1 MGFLTQAAT
10 AHAQCAVCTVALVSG
25 LGISRF
31 LGVDDA
37 LTGVW
42 LGAAMTAMMGFISN
56 LLAQRFVKFKAAKNL
71 SILIMASIF
80 AFILYRVDGIVG
92 GSNVLGLTNLSVG
105 VVIGVICLG
114 LGLYVDKA
122 LRQLKNDHGKAY
134 FPFQKVVCPVA
145 MVFLGTLFAWIWTL

>member
-42 LGAAMTAMMGFISN
+42 LGAAMTGMIGFISN
-56 LLAQRFVKFKAAKNL
+56 MLAQRFVKFKQVKLISMVVMAA
-71 SILIMASIF
+71 ILAYV
-80 AFILYRVDGIVG
+80 LYRVDGIFARDG
-92 GSNVLGLTNLSVG
+92 FLGLTNLSVG
-105 VVIGVICLG
+105 VVIGIICLA
-114 LGLYVDKA
+114 LGLYLDQA
-122 LRQLKNDHGKAY
+122 LRRLKNDHGRAY

-145 MVFLGTLFAWIWTL
+145 MVLVGTLIAWIWTL